1 MGWYEL
7 NGKRDMQQTER
18 TQTSDDLCA
27 MPSARQ
33 RTLYIVDDD
42 ENDRR
47 HTSGCLKGTSF
58 DTRIF
63 ECGRSFLET
72 DTQLDNACV
81 LLDVW
86 MPVRDGLA
94 VLEEILQRHRDCPVI
109 MLSGKSTLPVA
120 VEAMKRGAVDF
131 LEKPVESDDLLNA
144 IERAFDLKGGHA
156 PGDLTREQL
165 LGKVTRREGQVL
177 ELLAQGH
184 PNKVVAYKLG
194 IAENTVEVHR
204 QKLMRRLEVRNFAEL
219 MRLAVKAGI

>member
-1 MGWYEL
+1 
-7 NGKRDMQQTER
+7 MQQTEKTR
-18 TQTSDDLCA
+18 TSDNPGAVL
-27 MPSARQ
+27 SVTQ

-42 ENDRR
+42 ENDRS
-47 HTSGCLKGTSF
+47 HTTGCLKGTSF

-63 ECGRSFLET
+63 ESGASFLDT
-72 DTQLDNACV
+72 DAQLDHACV

-86 MPVRDGLA
+86 MPVMDGLA
-94 VLEEILQRHRDCPVI
+94 VLEEISKRQRDCPVI
-109 MLSGKSTLPVA
+109 MLSGKSTLPTA

-131 LEKPVESDDLLNA
+131 LEKPVEADKLLNA
-144 IERAFDLKGGHA
+144 IERAFDLKAGHA

-204 QKLMRRLEVRNFAEL
+204 QRLMRRLEVRNFAEL